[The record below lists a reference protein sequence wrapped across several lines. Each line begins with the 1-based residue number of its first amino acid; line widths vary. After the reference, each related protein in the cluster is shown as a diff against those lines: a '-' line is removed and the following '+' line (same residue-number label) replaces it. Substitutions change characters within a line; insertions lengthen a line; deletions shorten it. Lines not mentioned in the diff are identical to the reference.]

1 MGQESVKL
9 LLARR
14 PPEVFQIPLRK
25 GFMPA
30 TVHGNPP
37 DSIVMARPLAGLP
50 STTSPT
56 SRTAV
61 QWSLPPEHHAERGN
75 RGVTQTEA
83 GRAQRSPS
91 PASGMTQQAPGAGV
105 IRSAP
110 DSAVTSH
117 ITLRCAKGFPP
128 EGLRGRPVRSRD
140 RRSSNCQ
147 CHGRSHARRPRRGPE
162 KSSSYFRYSLTD
174 SL

>member
-75 RGVTQTEA
+75 RV
-83 GRAQRSPS
+83 SPKLKLEG
-91 PASGMTQQAPGAGV
+91 P
-105 IRSAP
+105 
-110 DSAVTSH
+110 SAV
-117 ITLRCAKGFPP
+117 PVP
-128 EGLRGRPVRSRD
+128 RP
-140 RRSSNCQ
+140 
-147 CHGRSHARRPRRGPE
+147 A
-162 KSSSYFRYSLTD
+162 
-174 SL
+174 